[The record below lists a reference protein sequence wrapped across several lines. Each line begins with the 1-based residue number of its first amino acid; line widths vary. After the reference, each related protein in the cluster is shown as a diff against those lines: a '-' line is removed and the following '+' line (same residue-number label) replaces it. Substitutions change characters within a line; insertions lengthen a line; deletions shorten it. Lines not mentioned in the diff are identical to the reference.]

1 MGSFTGNAL
10 KDVYKDIL
18 HTSNSNSG
26 ISTTIKQITCGDGD
40 TTALHLSNRNLKVQ
54 PAADS
59 TTNTVIFD
67 ADGNAL
73 LTVDST
79 NDIVKA
85 GLGQHTVN
93 TQYHQ
98 FGTFDFS
105 PAVGTHH
112 ALIAQPM
119 MYSNA
124 GAVWTSAANGTNWGG
139 SGTNPVT
146 SLTLSSA
153 SHELAPVL
161 WMLQGNITI
170 DEVQYIMGS
179 NAASTVNI
187 HIMQYDIVTGAGSTA
202 GDLSNGVVLAQTGSA
217 SDSLSPVTTGDD
229 RVSIGTL
236 TINTADVA
244 SGKAIVAFAEASDTD
259 DMTINLSLKYHL
271 R

>member
-1 MGSFTGNAL
+1 MASFTGNAL

-98 FGTFDFS
+98 FGLFDFS
-105 PAVGTHH
+105 PTANEHH
-112 ALIAQPM
+112 AM
-119 MYSNA
+119 M
-124 GAVWTSAANGTNWGG
+124 ANVGM
-139 SGTNPVT
+139 P
-146 SLTLSSA
+146 
-153 SHELAPVL
+153 
-161 WMLQGNITI
+161 
-170 DEVQYIMGS
+170 EVSVY
-179 NAASTVNI
+179 
-187 HIMQYDIVTGAGSTA
+187 TGE
-202 GDLSNGVVLAQTGSA
+202 
-217 SDSLSPVTTGDD
+217 
-229 RVSIGTL
+229 
-236 TINTADVA
+236 A
-244 SGKAIVAFAEASDTD
+244 SGSMSETMYLECVDGDPIWDAARSIATAYKPANA
-259 DMTINLSLKYHL
+259 
-271 R
+271 